1 MAENY
6 IYTIMKKESLANNI
20 YLMDVKAPRVA
31 KNCYPG
37 QFVIVKMDEKGER
50 IPLTICDYDREA
62 GTVTIVFQA
71 LGSSTQLMAT
81 FEEGEAFRDFTG
93 PLGHKSE
100 LIDMPREELSKRHI
114 LFVAGGVGAAPV
126 YPQVKWMKE
135 NGYHVDCIIGAR
147 NKDLIILEDRMRPLT
162 QDLYITTDDGSYGF
176 KGNVNDCIK
185 DLVNNQGKKYDLVI
199 AIGPMIM
206 MKFVCILTKELGIR
220 TIVSMNPVM
229 VDGTGMCGACR
240 LSIGNEVKFACVDGP
255 EFDGHQVNF
264 DEAMKRLQMYKSEE
278 GKVILRQ
285 KEGPTHHHPGCECH
299 DEAEINN

>member
-1 MAENY
+1 M
-6 IYTIMKKESLANNI
+6 YTITKKEKLSDTI
-20 YLMDVKAPRVA
+20 YLMDIKAPRVA

-37 QFVIVKMDEKGER
+37 QFVIVKIDEKGER

-62 GTVTIVFQA
+62 GTVSIVFQA
-71 LGSSTQLMAT
+71 IGSSTQLMSQY
-81 FEEGEAFRDFTG
+81 EVGEAFRDFTG
-93 PLGHKSE
+93 PLGHRSE
-100 LIDMPREELSKRHI
+100 LIDMPREELSKLKI

-135 NGYHVDCIIGAR
+135 NGYDVDCIIGAR
-147 NKDLIILEDRMRPLT
+147 NKSLIILEDSMKNFVKN
-162 QDLYITTDDGSYGF
+162 LYITTDDGSYGF

-185 DLVNNQGKKYDLVI
+185 DLVHNQGKHYDLVI

-240 LSIGNEVKFACVDGP
+240 LTIGNEVKFACVDGP
-255 EFDGHQVNF
+255 EFDGHLVNF
-264 DEAMKRLQMYKSEE
+264 DEAMKRLQMYKTEE
-278 GKVILRQ
+278 GKVVLRQ
-285 KEGPTHHHPGCECH
+285 KEGATHHHPGCECH
-299 DEAEINN
+299 EE